1 MQIDNE
7 QKCERNW
14 FQNSL
19 YLLYYSAFFIFT
31 IVSISCKVSTQS
43 SNLESIKNTTST
55 LVKEWGLSAGMP
67 SIPKAQPGNAQF
79 CSFNIQFLGSYTSRD
94 SGFLADTLKHCD
106 LVAVQELVG
115 SPRADMV
122 LGDQNQDG
130 FIDSKDDIV
139 HPKRTT
145 KLDPDAKVF
154 FDNME
159 LRGFKYVLSNTKT
172 GKGNLEGAGNSAE
185 FTVIFYKDDQFE
197 VNSKFS
203 AKFIHSKIFEN
214 EIFDRVPYA
223 IYFKSKLGGRADFG
237 ILSVHLHFL
246 SKKSGIESDFNNLK
260 VSINRPELFPL
271 KISDEYSKSASI
283 IANESSYANA
293 AKRGLTQKKLDQ
305 FQRFLELK
313 SISNFIDQEMKSNQE
328 MDWMIIGDMNISSKE
343 EIRGILSHLSDFK
356 TLNPDNLFSTNSH
369 MDEAYDHA
377 LVLTP
382 SRGRPLSFEFPE
394 RLHVL
399 NQLCRATLLEEPP
412 PVKKAIL
419 PKFDFSRRELDK
431 DETCARMAD
440 EKFRKSSKFLAPMFS
455 GENEFWTEFRTRYSD
470 HNPIFFEVPI
480 PGRDRD

>member
-1 MQIDNE
+1 MQLNKE
-7 QKCERNW
+7 LKCKKNRIRNA
-14 FQNSL
+14 L
-19 YLLYYSAFFIFT
+19 YLLYHFGFLVFT
-31 IVSISCKVSTQS
+31 IASISCKVSTQS
-43 SNLESIKNTTST
+43 SNLENIKNSTST
-55 LVKEWGLSAGMP
+55 MVKEWGLSAGMP
-67 SIPKAQPGNAQF
+67 SIPNAQPGNLQF

-94 SGFLADTLKHCD
+94 SGFLADTLKRCD

-130 FIDSKDDIV
+130 FIDSKDDLV
-139 HPKRTT
+139 HSKRTT

-159 LRGFKYVLSNTKT
+159 LRGFKYVLSNAKT

-185 FTVIFYKDDQFE
+185 FSVVFYKNDQFE
-197 VNSKFS
+197 VNSKLP
-203 AKFIHSKIFEN
+203 AKFIQSKIFEN
-214 EIFDRVPYA
+214 EVFDRVPYA

-246 SKKSGIESDFNNLK
+246 TKKSGIESDFNNLK

-271 KISDEYSKSASI
+271 KINDEYSKSASI

-293 AKRGLTQKKLDQ
+293 AKKGLTQKKLDQ
-305 FQRFLELK
+305 LQRFLELK
-313 SISNFIDQEMKSNQE
+313 SISNFIDQEIESNQE
-328 MDWMIIGDMNISSKE
+328 MDWMVIGDMNISSKE
-343 EIRGILSHLSDFK
+343 EIRGILSHLSNFK

-369 MDEAYDHA
+369 MDEAFDHA

-382 SRGRPLSFEFPE
+382 SRGRPLSFEFPD

-399 NQLCRATLLEEPP
+399 NQLCRAALLEEPP
-412 PVKKAIL
+412 PLKKAAL

-431 DETCARMAD
+431 DENCAQIAD
-440 EKFRKSSKFLAPMFS
+440 EKFRKSSKFLAPMLS
-455 GENEFWTEFRTRYSD
+455 GEKEFWTEFRTRYSD

-480 PGRDRD
+480 PGSDRD